1 MPLPPLHPL
10 AAAVLVLAC
19 AVPAAAEEA
28 RVWPG
33 ADESTPSR
41 SEYFSW
47 INNTN
52 EGPTEEQTLINLEF
66 FRWLHDEYGMEL
78 DIYAFDA
85 GTIDGKR
92 FYGKVDSDR
101 FRGQFPN
108 GWTPMYEAA
117 RAMGTRLGVWGGPDG
132 FGDTPEEE
140 AARTEQMVSLCRD
153 FDFALFKFDAVCGP
167 LRPEK
172 EDAFIR
178 MMTECREHA
187 PDLILLNHRLG
198 LERAQAHATT
208 FLWEG
213 RETYID
219 VFATNA
225 MTAPHHRAGAL
236 DSGLVPDLQ
245 RLTEDHGVCLSSA
258 LDYWDDD
265 LVLQA
270 FNRALILSPQIYGNP
285 WLLRDD
291 ELPRLARIFNLH
303 RKYRDLLVRGMV
315 LPEDRF
321 GPAAVSRGDGATRL
335 VTLRNLSWEPVT
347 RQIPLDQQIG
357 LEGPGTVHV
366 RRFFPTERL
375 LGDHRYGEIVEV
387 TVPPFRSVL
396 LLATTEGC
404 DEPGVT
410 GADFEVVRHVP
421 GKPVQIRILGEPG
434 TTATVRLAA
443 GESRYRSARLEGAD
457 APQLLA
463 GDEASV
469 AFGGQAPKGPSHR
482 KLAELE
488 PVDVPEDAEAL
499 YEATVFAADN
509 NALEVRS
516 LFRSGPTAIPQV
528 AAARDA
534 FFDQEVFRQRGV
546 WDRNLFDGDPS
557 TGFWPSRKYVVDQR
571 VRGGCFRLDLGEV
584 VDGGRIVLHV
594 PDEYS
599 LQPILDDE
607 GNWVDV
613 STNLRTWR
621 RLVYLSGTEMPIEL
635 DGPARYLRFH
645 VTADRF
651 SEITGEAGGQ
661 PLDRSGWRASNLF
674 AHPSKRKPIRAWHA
688 RIVLDDSVPGGK
700 LCIAIEGV
708 HGVEGAYAA
717 LRMGDRYIG
726 APDRAAA
733 YASNTW
739 EYVNA
744 RRDRGYTYY
753 VPISPDMVGQPID
766 VYVLGYDE
774 EHTDLHPVVWQS
786 VDPVPVPGTVLE
798 LE

>member
-1 MPLPPLHPL
+1 MPRHLCTI
-10 AAAVLVLAC
+10 AVLTFAC
-19 AVPAAAEEA
+19 AVRVAAGQPQV
-28 RVWPG
+28 RPG

-52 EGPTEEQTLINLEF
+52 EGPTEEQTLINLAF

-117 RAMGTRLGVWGGPDG
+117 KAMGTRLGVWGGPDG

-140 AARTEQMVSLCRD
+140 AARIEQMVGLCRD
-153 FDFALFKFDAVCGP
+153 YDFALFKFDAVCGP

-198 LERAQAHATT
+198 LERAEAHATT

-213 RETYID
+213 RETYVD
-219 VFATNA
+219 VFATNG

-245 RLTEDHGVCLSSA
+245 RLTEDCGVCLSSS
-258 LDYWDDD
+258 LDHWEDD

-270 FNRALILSPQIYGNP
+270 FNRSLILAPQIYGNP

-291 ELPRLARIFNLH
+291 EFPRLARIFNLH
-303 RKYRDLLVRGMV
+303 RRYRDILVDGMV
-315 LPEDRF
+315 LPEEQF
-321 GPAAVSRGDGATRL
+321 GPAAVSRGDEATRL
-335 VTLRNLSWEPVT
+335 ITLRNLSWEPVT
-347 RQIPLDQQIG
+347 RQIPLDGQIG
-357 LEGPGTVHV
+357 LEGTGTVHA
-366 RRFFPTERL
+366 RRFFPTERR
-375 LGDHRYGEIVEV
+375 LGDHMFGEAVEV

-396 LLATTEGC
+396 LLATTAGC
-404 DEPGVT
+404 DEPGVD
-410 GADFEVVRHVP
+410 GADFEVVRDVP
-421 GKPVQIRILGEPG
+421 GKPVQIRVFDGPG
-434 TTATVRLAA
+434 
-443 GESRYRSARLEGAD
+443 
-457 APQLLA
+457 PQ
-463 GDEASV
+463 AS
-469 AFGGQAPKGPSHR
+469 FPR

-488 PVDVPEDAEAL
+488 PVDVPDDAEAL

-534 FFDQEVFRQRGV
+534 LFDQEVFRQRGV

-557 TGFWPSRKYVVDQR
+557 TGFWPSRKYLVDQR
-571 VRGGCFRLDLGEV
+571 VEGGCFRLDLGEV

-599 LQPILDDE
+599 LQPILNDE

-613 STNLRTWR
+613 STDLETWR
-621 RLVYLSGTEMPIEL
+621 RLTYLSGTEMPIDL

-651 SEITGEAGGQ
+651 SEITGEADGQ
-661 PLDRSGWRASNLF
+661 PMERSQWRASNLF
-674 AHPSKRKPIRAWHA
+674 AHPLRMKPVKAWHGQ
-688 RIVLDDSVPGGK
+688 VLLDEAVPGGK
-700 LCIAIEGV
+700 LSIAIEGV

-717 LRMGDRYIG
+717 LKMGDRYIG

-733 YASNTW
+733 YPSNTW

-753 VPISPDMVGQPID
+753 VPITPDMLGAPID
-766 VYVLGYDE
+766 VYVIGYDK
-774 EHTDLHPVVWQS
+774 EHADLHPVVWQS
-786 VDPVPVPGTVLE
+786 VDPVPAEGRLLE

>member
-1 MPLPPLHPL
+1 MPRRNRDVFVVL
-10 AAAVLVLAC
+10 ALAC
-19 AVPAAAEEA
+19 AVSAAADEA

-132 FGDTPEEE
+132 FGDTSEEE

-198 LERAQAHATT
+198 LERAQAQATT

-236 DSGLVPDLQ
+236 DSGLVPHLQ
-245 RLTEDHGVCLSSA
+245 RLTEDHGVCLSSS
-258 LDYWDDD
+258 LDHWDDD

-291 ELPRLARIFNLH
+291 EFSRLARIFNFH

-321 GPAAVSRGDGATRL
+321 GPAAVSRGDGATQL

-347 RQIPLDQQIG
+347 RQIPLDRQIG

-366 RRFFPTERL
+366 RRFFPTERV
-375 LGDHRYGEIVEV
+375 LGDHSFGEAVEV

-396 LLATTEGC
+396 LLATTAGC

-421 GKPVQIRILGEPG
+421 GKPVQIRILGVPG
-434 TTATVRLAA
+434 TAATVRLAA
-443 GESRYRSARLEGAD
+443 EGGRYRSARLDGAD

-463 GDEASV
+463 GDEGSV
-469 AFGGQAPKGPSHR
+469 EFGGEAPKSPPHR
-482 KLAELE
+482 RLAELE

-599 LQPILDDE
+599 LQPILNDE

-613 STNLRTWR
+613 STDLRTWR

-651 SEITGEAGGQ
+651 SEITGEAGGE

-674 AHPSKRKPIRAWHA
+674 AHPSKMEPIKAWHA
-688 RIVLDDSVPGGK
+688 RIVLDEAIPGGK
-700 LCIAIEGV
+700 LCIAVEGV

-774 EHTDLHPVVWQS
+774 EHTGLHPVVWQS
-786 VDPVPVPGTVLE
+786 VDPVPAPGKMLE

>member
-1 MPLPPLHPL
+1 MPRLHPL
-10 AAAVLVLAC
+10 AAAALALAC
-19 AVPAAAEEA
+19 AVPAATEEA

-52 EGPTEEQTLINLEF
+52 EGATEEQTLINLEF

-78 DIYAFDA
+78 DIYALDA
-85 GTIDGKR
+85 GAIDGKR

-108 GWTPMYEAA
+108 GWRPMYEAA
-117 RAMGTRLGVWGGPDG
+117 KAMGTRLGVWGGPDG

-140 AARTEQMVSLCRD
+140 AARIEQMVGLCRD
-153 FDFALFKFDAVCGP
+153 FNFALFKFDAVCGP

-178 MMTECREHA
+178 MMTECREHT

-198 LERAQAHATT
+198 FERAQAYATT

-219 VFATNA
+219 VFATNP

-236 DSGLVPDLQ
+236 DRGLVPDLQ
-245 RLTEDHGVCLSSA
+245 RLTEDHGVCLSSY
-258 LDYWDDD
+258 LNHWDDD

-291 ELPRLARIFNLH
+291 EYPRLARIFNLH
-303 RKYRDLLVRGMV
+303 RKYRDLLVPGMV
-315 LPEDRF
+315 LPEDKF

-335 VTLRNLSWEPVT
+335 ITLRNLSWEPTT
-347 RQIPLDQQIG
+347 REVPLDGRIG
-357 LEGPGTVHV
+357 LQGAGTVHV

-375 LGDHRYGEIVEV
+375 LGDHPFGETVEV

-396 LLATTEGC
+396 LLATTAGC
-404 DEPGVT
+404 DEPGVI
-410 GADFEVVRHVP
+410 GADFEVVRNVP
-421 GKPVQIRILGEPG
+421 GKPVLVRVLGQG
-434 TTATVRLAA
+434 GATTVRLA
-443 GESRYRSARLEGAD
+443 GVGGRYRSARLDGAEV
-457 APQLLA
+457 PQLLE
-463 GDEASV
+463 GEALSV
-469 AFGGQAPKGPSHR
+469 ETDGPAPGALFPR
-482 KLAELE
+482 KLANLE
-488 PVDVPEDAEAL
+488 PVDVPDDAEAL
-499 YEATVFAADN
+499 YEATAFAADN

-516 LFRSGPTAIPQV
+516 LFRSGPTTIPQV

-546 WDRNLFDGDPS
+546 WDRNLFDDDPS

-571 VRGGCFRLDLGEV
+571 VEGGCFRLDLGEV

-599 LQPILDDE
+599 LQPILNDE

-613 STNLRTWR
+613 STDLTSWR
-621 RLVYLSGTEMPIEL
+621 RLIYLSGAEMPIEL
-635 DGPARYLRFH
+635 DGPARYLRFQ

-651 SEITGEAGGQ
+651 SEITGEADGQ
-661 PLDRSGWRASNLF
+661 PMDRSGWRASNLF
-674 AHPSKRKPIRAWHA
+674 AHPSKRKPVKAWHG
-688 RIVLDDSVPGGK
+688 RILLDDSVPGGK

-717 LRMGDRYIG
+717 LKMGARYIG

-733 YASNTW
+733 YPSNTW

-744 RRDRGYTYY
+744 RTDRGYTYY
-753 VPISPDMVGQPID
+753 VPITPDMIGSPID
-766 VYVLGYDE
+766 VYVIGYDE

-786 VDPVPVPGTVLE
+786 VDPVPVPGKVLE

>member
-1 MPLPPLHPL
+1 MPRQLRTILVL
-10 AAAVLVLAC
+10 ALAC
-19 AVPAAAEEA
+19 AVQVAADQP

-52 EGPTEEQTLINLEF
+52 EGPTEEQTLVNLEF
-66 FRWLHDEYGMEL
+66 FRWLHDEYGLQL

-92 FYGKVDSDR
+92 FYGKVDSER

-132 FGDTPEEE
+132 FGATPAEES
-140 AARTEQMVSLCRD
+140 ARIEQMVSLCRD

-178 MMTECREHA
+178 MMTECRTHA
-187 PDLILLNHRLG
+187 PDLVLLNHRLG
-198 LERAQAHATT
+198 LERAEAYATT

-213 RETYID
+213 RETYVD
-219 VFATNA
+219 VWATNR
-225 MTAPHHRAGAL
+225 MTAPHHRAGVM
-236 DSGLVPDLQ
+236 DRGLVPDLQ
-245 RLTEDHGVCLSSA
+245 RLTEDHGVCLSSS
-258 LDYWDDD
+258 LGRWEDD

-291 ELPRLARIFNLH
+291 EYPRLARIFNLH
-303 RKYRDLLVRGMV
+303 RKYREILVEGMV
-315 LPEDRF
+315 LPEAQF

-335 VTLRNLSWEPVT
+335 ITLRNLSWAPVT
-347 RQIPLDQQIG
+347 HKVPLDRQIG
-357 LEGPGTVHV
+357 LETAGTVHV
-366 RRFFPTERL
+366 RRFFPTERI
-375 LGDHRYGEIVEV
+375 LGNYRFGEEVEIRI
-387 TVPPFRSVL
+387 PPFRSLL
-396 LLATTEGC
+396 LLATTTGC
-404 DEPGVT
+404 DEPGVV
-410 GADFEVVRHVP
+410 GADFEVVRRVP
-421 GKPVQIRILGEPG
+421 GRPVQIRLLGGRG
-434 TTATVRLAA
+434 TTASISLAA
-443 GESRYRSARLEGAD
+443 DQSRYRSARLDGERV
-457 APQLLA
+457 PLLLA
-463 GDEASV
+463 GGALSV
-469 AFGGQAPKGPSHR
+469 QFDGRSPKSPSHR

-488 PVDVPEDAEAL
+488 PIDIPDDAEAL

-516 LFRSGPTAIPQV
+516 LFRSGPTAVPQV

-534 FFDQEVFRQRGV
+534 FFNQTVFTQRGI

-557 TGFWPSRKYVVDQR
+557 TGFWPSRKYGVDQR
-571 VRGGCFRLDLGEV
+571 VEGGCFRLDLGEV
-584 VDGGRIVLHV
+584 VEAGRIVLHV

-599 LQPILDDE
+599 LQPILNDE

-613 STNLRTWR
+613 SNDLRTWR
-621 RLVYLSGTEMPIEL
+621 RLIYLSGAEMPIEL

-645 VTADRF
+645 ATADRF
-651 SEITGEAGGQ
+651 SEITGEAEGR
-661 PLDRSGWRASNLF
+661 PLERSRWRASNLF
-674 AHPSKRKPIRAWHA
+674 AHPSRMEPVKAWHG
-688 RIVLDDSVPGGK
+688 RVVLGETVPGAK
-700 LCIAIEGV
+700 LCIAVEGV

-717 LRMGDRYIG
+717 LKMGDRYIG

-733 YASNTW
+733 YPSNTW

-744 RRDRGYTYY
+744 RTDRGYTYY
-753 VPISPDMVGQPID
+753 VPITADMVGQPID
-766 VYVLGYDE
+766 VYLLGYDK
-774 EHTDLHPVVWQS
+774 EHTDIHPVVWQS
-786 VDPVPVPGTVLE
+786 VDPVPAKGRMLE